1 MKKKA
6 TKKPVKKRKSAKK
19 KLGTIGAIVVNIIE
33 TPWGPYV
40 DQEPVYMGTNDEIEW
55 HYAPATPFTVD
66 FNHQG
71 PFNGN
76 TFGHGHSR
84 SGKPVVHPNPHKV
97 YKYWVKTNAGRIDP
111 GVIVH

>member
-6 TKKPVKKRKSAKK
+6 TKKPAKKTKSAKK
-19 KLGTIGAIVVNIIE
+19 KSGTVGPIVVNIYE

-40 DQEPVYMGTNDEIEW
+40 DQEPVYMGVNDEIEW
-55 HYAPATPFTVD
+55 HYAPTTPFTVD
-66 FNHQG
+66 FSNQS
-71 PFNGN
+71 PFSGN
-76 TFGHGHSR
+76 SFGHGHSH

-97 YKYWVKTNAGRIDP
+97 YKYWVQTNAGRIDP